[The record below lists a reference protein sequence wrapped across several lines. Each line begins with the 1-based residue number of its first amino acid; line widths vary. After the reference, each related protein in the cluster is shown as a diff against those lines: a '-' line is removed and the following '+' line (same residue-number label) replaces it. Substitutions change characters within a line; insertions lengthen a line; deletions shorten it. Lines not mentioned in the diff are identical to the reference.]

1 MKKRML
7 SLVLA
12 GVMTAAL
19 LTGCGG
25 SAGTEPDSSADGAAE
40 ETEEVPEETA
50 ETTET
55 AEETE
60 DSGTTAEA
68 SGDSAGGTF
77 KIGGIGPLTG
87 SYAVYGIAAMNG
99 SQIAVDEINA
109 AGGINGMTVELNFQD
124 DETDSEKSVNAY
136 NALKDWG
143 VQVIDGCVTSAC
155 SIAVSAKT
163 AEDNIFQLTPSGSA
177 VECVANPNAF
187 RVCFSDPNQGAA
199 SAQYIGENGIASKIA
214 VIYDSSDVY
223 SSGIYEKFVAEA
235 ESQPF
240 EIVTAGAFTAD
251 NKTDFSVQ
259 LQQAKDAGADLVFL
273 PIYYNEAALI
283 LKQASDMGFDVQF
296 FGCDGLDGI
305 LGVKNFDASL
315 AEGVMLLTPFAAD
328 ATDDLTVSFVTTYN
342 EKFNETPNQFAAD
355 GYDAVYIIK
364 AAAEE
369 AGITADMSNEE
380 ICAAMQDAMTK
391 ITVDGLTGEGITWD
405 ASGEPTKEPKAV
417 VIKDG
422 VYTAM

>member
-25 SAGTEPDSSADGAAE
+25 SAGTEPDSSTDGAAE

-380 ICAAMQDAMTK
+380 ICAAMQEAMTK

-405 ASGEPTKEPKAV
+405 ASGEPTKAPKAV
-417 VIKDG
+417 VIKEG